1 MQYMANI
8 FRVLILSVYS
18 IGLILERAYTQSAYF
33 YKSIIPVGLFLGL
46 FLIWKKSVLR
56 NEVAFLFIIFVV
68 AYAALSI
75 GVLRYGFD
83 VKYDAFSALLYIF
96 SAYFL
101 SRYLY
106 VSQYDLLFY
115 LLMYGSVIFLFAG
128 AFVEYGYNQ
137 NYYDLLLYNRSRNV
151 VSSWALCLG
160 AINVVLIYVRTNKWY
175 VWPLLISLFVSY
187 VCATRMSLL
196 LSFLLILIVAYYR
209 FGYKFIFFVIP
220 LISYVVFANYDLFFD
235 LYSYTKFA
243 SSGLESERYFIWGKY
258 IQNLDVFSSVFG
270 LPLNAV
276 DAIARFNVN
285 PHNSFMKLHSYFG
298 VAPFVF
304 VFFLLFYKYDKLYK
318 PFLLMLTIVVMRGF
332 TDIIFWD
339 GLMDIV
345 FFAFMFALLYS
356 ESNNKNKSILS
367 TLLPVK

>member
-1 MQYMANI
+1 MQYMVSI
-8 FRVLILSVYS
+8 FQVLILSVYS
-18 IGLILERAYTQSAYF
+18 IGLILERAYTQSAYL
-33 YKSIIPVGLFLGL
+33 YKSIIPVGLFVGL
-46 FLIWKKSVLR
+46 FLVYKKSILR
-56 NEVAFLFIIFVV
+56 NEVAFLFIFFVV
-68 AYAALSI
+68 TYAALSI

-83 VKYDAFSALLYIF
+83 VKYDAVSALLYIC

-128 AFVEYGYNQ
+128 AFVQYGYNQ

-160 AINVVLIYVRTNKWY
+160 AINVVLIYIRTNKWY
-175 VWPLLISLFVSY
+175 IWPLFISLFISY

-196 LSFLLILIVAYYR
+196 LSFLLILLVAYYR
-209 FGYKFIFFVIP
+209 FGYKFVFFVIP
-220 LISYVVFANYDLFFD
+220 LISYVVVANYDLFFD
-235 LYSYTKFA
+235 LYLYTKFA
-243 SSGLESERYFIWGKY
+243 SSGLESERYFLWAKY
-258 IQNLDVFSSVFG
+258 IQNLDIFGSVFG
-270 LPLNAV
+270 LPLSAV
-276 DAIARFNVN
+276 DALARFNVN
-285 PHNSFMKLHSYFG
+285 PHNSFLKLHSYFG

-304 VFFLLFYKYDKLYK
+304 VFVLFFYKYNKLYK
-318 PFLLMLTIVVMRGF
+318 PFLLVLIVVVMRGF

-356 ESNNKNKSILS
+356 DSNTKNKSILS
-367 TLLPVK
+367 ALLPGK